1 MHPLKRMN
9 RGIPDTLDVYEGL
22 FSEKHRYRMA
32 YKLQNSPCVHACA
45 YQCLY
50 RNMFN

>member
-1 MHPLKRMN
+1 MQPLKRIN
-9 RGIPDTLDVYEGL
+9 RGIPDTLDVHEGL

-32 YKLQNSPCVHACA
+32 YKLQNPPCVHACA

-50 RNMFN
+50 GYMSD